1 MGLQGRIARALGAPS
16 ACGTVAGSSAQ
27 RIEKPPQRRFARR
40 VRPTPLRAPQ
50 ARRSRAP
57 RAQLKP
63 ATIAFRKRPPAGAT
77 FSSARR
83 WCRYTQTGVNDPRAG
98 RRGAQVPRAQG
109 ARRRNLRS
117 PAALA
122 VTCHNADVPRGH
134 RLARAAAARETHC
147 Q

>member
-50 ARRSRAP
+50 ARRSTAP

-63 ATIAFRKRPPAGAT
+63 ATIAFRKRPPAGAI
-77 FSSARR
+77 S
-83 WCRYTQTGVNDPRAG
+83 
-98 RRGAQVPRAQG
+98 
-109 ARRRNLRS
+109 RRRDDGAYTRRPVS
-117 PAALA
+117 TIRAPVVA
-122 VTCHNADVPRGH
+122 VRKSRGH
-134 RLARAAAARETHC
+134 RVPAAATSDPQRPLP
-147 Q
+147 